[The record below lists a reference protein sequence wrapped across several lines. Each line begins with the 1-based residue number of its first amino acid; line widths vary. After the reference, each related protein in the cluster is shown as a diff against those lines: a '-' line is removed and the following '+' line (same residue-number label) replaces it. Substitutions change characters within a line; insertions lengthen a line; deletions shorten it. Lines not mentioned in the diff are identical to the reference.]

1 MPRCPGQDMR
11 YWTPK
16 DVFDVPC
23 VSCGSAI
30 EFWKDEPSRICP
42 TCGHEMRNPR
52 IDPGCAEWCQYAPEC
67 LGQEGSA
74 PAVPVIDRFQGL
86 LDGRLVTDP
95 AAREHAR
102 RFLARAQRSLPSNQL
117 DPCVVQAAAL
127 LVGAVAGSRIPSSV
141 DPGTFPAMLERAGIE
156 ATVAKRICDLV
167 QTVSGGGSDR
177 SAECEVLV
185 EVMRTENAAGPG
197 TDEGNSAGGKV
208 KSGG

>member
-23 VSCGSAI
+23 VGCGNAI

-42 TCGHEMRNPR
+42 TCRHEMRNPR

-74 PAVPVIDRFQGL
+74 PAVPVIDRFQAL

-95 AAREHAR
+95 AARGHAR

-117 DPCVVQAAAL
+117 DPCVLQATAL
-127 LVGAVAGSRIPSSV
+127 LVGVLAGSRIPGSV

-156 ATVAKRICDLV
+156 ATVAQRICDLV
-167 QTVSGGGSDR
+167 RTVSGGGSDR
-177 SAECEVLV
+177 SAEGEVLV
-185 EVMRTENAAGPG
+185 DVMRTEHAAGPG
-197 TDEGNSAGGKV
+197 AAEGNSASGKV
-208 KSGG
+208 NPGV